1 MPGRLRISPAL
12 TKAMRC
18 SRKLFKGQRSMVS
31 AVSSS
36 AAATAVAN
44 ASSSAATEA
53 QLQAAIK
60 EKTKELDKATDEKT
74 KASLQKQIGKL
85 QAQLQKLQDA
95 DRANSAANTENKGG
109 KSGSAL
115 SGESD
120 RIGTKNF
127 DASTD
132 FGKREAY
139 V

>member
-1 MPGRLRISPAL
+1 
-12 TKAMRC
+12 
-18 SRKLFKGQRSMVS
+18 MVS
-31 AVSSS
+31 AISSS
-36 AAATAVAN
+36 AAATVVAD
-44 ASSSAATEA
+44 ASSSAATES

-74 KASLQKQIGKL
+74 KASLQKQISKL
-85 QAQLQKLQDA
+85 QAQLQKLQNA
-95 DRANSAANTENKGG
+95 DKANAAANAENQGS

-132 FGKREAY
+132 FGAREAY